1 MKKFSV
7 LLLLVVTS
15 LFSVAYALDSVP
27 KTEYKTRRVALAG
40 EIPGGVAVLFAATEP
55 VLDFMPYRQDED
67 FYYLTGWNEPGAAIV
82 LVAAAPAEAE
92 APGTGLGG
100 RPAQAYREIL
110 FLPTRNMR
118 TEKYTG
124 TKMDAAT
131 PGASAATGFDE
142 VLPMTEMPAVLSRL
156 AVADRARMRNVW
168 VEKGSAQAQ
177 AALGFT
183 ATTLGVAE
191 IAPAGDVAQLIVPLR
206 AVKSAAEIALLK
218 KASEA
223 SIAAQMAEMKAV
235 RPGVRERKVAG
246 VIVEKLMEEGCERV
260 SYAPIVGSGANSTTL
275 HYSENS
281 GTMKAGDVVVIDAAG
296 EYSMYASDITRTLPV
311 SGKFTA
317 RQREIYDIV
326 LGAQRAAAAAFVAG
340 KSKINDPQHKD
351 ADSLDQVAFAYVNA
365 HGKDLHGQPLG
376 QYMVHGLGHLVGI
389 DVHDPWDYTKPLN
402 KGMVFTIEP
411 GIYLPEEGIGVRIE
425 DVFYVDEKGQL
436 VDLISNL
443 PHEAADV
450 EAAMRR

>member
-92 APGTGLGG
+92 ALGTGLGG

-110 FLPTRNMR
+110 FLPTRNTR

-124 TKMDAAT
+124 AKMDAAT
-131 PGASAATGFDE
+131 PGVTGTTGFDE

-183 ATTLGVAE
+183 ASTLGVAE

-235 RPGVRERKVAG
+235 RPGVTERKVAG
-246 VIVEKLMEEGCERV
+246 
-260 SYAPIVGSGANSTTL
+260 
-275 HYSENS
+275 
-281 GTMKAGDVVVIDAAG
+281 
-296 EYSMYASDITRTLPV
+296 
-311 SGKFTA
+311 
-317 RQREIYDIV
+317 
-326 LGAQRAAAAAFVAG
+326 
-340 KSKINDPQHKD
+340 
-351 ADSLDQVAFAYVNA
+351 
-365 HGKDLHGQPLG
+365 
-376 QYMVHGLGHLVGI
+376 
-389 DVHDPWDYTKPLN
+389 
-402 KGMVFTIEP
+402 
-411 GIYLPEEGIGVRIE
+411 
-425 DVFYVDEKGQL
+425 
-436 VDLISNL
+436 
-443 PHEAADV
+443 
-450 EAAMRR
+450 